1 MITLLYYSEPS
12 ELQRLLDLISVCP
25 SKQQLP
31 SLEAEVEKS
40 GSGRSRQRHH
50 GSHHQST
57 EALSL
62 EDFRFVPDDNI
73 DVAYHSDFYQVEICS
88 TSFGKPSRTNLLTLP
103 SADPDKS
110 LKSAS
115 TASV

>member
-1 MITLLYYSEPS
+1 MLTLKRAFVSLFHSELS

-31 SLEAEVEKS
+31 SLEAEVETDSLKN
-40 GSGRSRQRHH
+40 RQRHH

-62 EDFRFVPDDNI
+62 EDFRLVMYHWLSTVKTRRFRKL
-73 DVAYHSDFYQVEICS
+73 AYVYFL
-88 TSFGKPSRTNLLTLP
+88 NL
-103 SADPDKS
+103 
-110 LKSAS
+110 
-115 TASV
+115 